1 MYSLSFQHVKCYI
14 SNSSVRKLYFLSPLS
29 FFLDPDIPKI
39 DLVFALSATS
49 ANSGQ
54 SYELM
59 KSTIKTFINTYGVN
73 KVHYSIIVY
82 GDSVIR
88 VVNFNKTFPISASD
102 LKTAIDK
109 QGALTGGPFLEGALQ
124 EAFRLFEETVGRPG
138 AKKVLVV
145 ITDKNSGAPQ
155 KTLATAVRP
164 LEDKGVLVISVGVGE
179 AVGRSELNVISPN
192 PMDVISAR
200 LNINPSVLAERIMD
214 RILRRKTEF

>member
-1 MYSLSFQHVKCYI
+1 MKCYI
-14 SNSSVRKLYFLSPLS
+14 SNFSLRKRYLS

-49 ANSGQ
+49 ANSAQ

-73 KVHYSIIVY
+73 KVHYGIIVY
-82 GDSVIR
+82 GASVIR
-88 VVNFNKTFPISASD
+88 VVNFNRTFSIGASD
-102 LKTAIDK
+102 LKGAIDR
-109 QGALTGGPFLEGALQ
+109 QPALIGGPFLKGALQ
-124 EAFRLFEETVGRPG
+124 EAFKVFEETVGRPG

-145 ITDKNSGAPQ
+145 ITDKNSGAPP
-155 KTLATAVRP
+155 KTLAAAVRD

-179 AVGRSELNVISPN
+179 AVERSELNVISPN

-214 RILRRKTEF
+214 RILRRKTEL